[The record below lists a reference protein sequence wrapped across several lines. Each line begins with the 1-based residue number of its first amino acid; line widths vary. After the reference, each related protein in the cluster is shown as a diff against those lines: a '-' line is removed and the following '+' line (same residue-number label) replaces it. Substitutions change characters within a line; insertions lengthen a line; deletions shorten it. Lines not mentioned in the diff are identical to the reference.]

1 MISTVTRQIFSVFF
15 TKCGIE
21 TMAPSEEELSALTLS
36 DLADAI
42 RNGEISAAEAM
53 AATLARIER
62 LDPHLNAFIWRDG
75 ERAMARAKEADAAR
89 GRGNGPG
96 NNSGCG
102 WHHRIE
108 ER

>member
-1 MISTVTRQIFSVFF
+1 MT
-15 TKCGIE
+15 
-21 TMAPSEEELSALTLS
+21 PSEEELSALTLS

-89 GRGNGPG
+89 GRGDEMGPLHCVPLAPVG
-96 NNSGCG
+96 FLQSSGSD
-102 WHHRIE
+102 
-108 ER
+108 

>member
-1 MISTVTRQIFSVFF
+1 
-15 TKCGIE
+15 
-21 TMAPSEEELSALTLS
+21 MAPSEEELSALTLS

-89 GRGNGPG
+89 GRGEGDAAG
-96 NNSGCG
+96 ARRHAGHAG
-102 WHHRIE
+102 VRRAVRVRAWV
-108 ER
+108 